1 MKKKKFIEDY
11 SWVIRGKQRRKA
23 ILYIKD
29 SQTPTQIAN
38 KSGLSLNHVS
48 RILSEF
54 RKHKL
59 AVCLNPKQK
68 TGRLYTLTTKGKIIR
83 DRILKT
89 K

>member
-11 SWVIRGKQRRKA
+11 SWVVRGKQRRKT
-23 ILYIKD
+23 ILYVTD
-29 SQTPTQIAN
+29 SQTPTQIAK

-48 RILSEF
+48 RILNEF
-54 RKHKL
+54 KKHKL

-68 TGRLYTLTTKGKIIR
+68 TGRLYTLTKRGKIIR
-83 DRILKT
+83 DKILKT